1 MLTYATERKCRLA
14 KKLNDRTDQKED
26 KMFTGIIEE
35 IGTVRSIYGGNT
47 GTVLDIE
54 AGLVLDGTCKGDSI
68 AVNGVCLTVTP
79 ERGHFTA
86 DAMPE
91 TLRRTSL
98 GRLRPGSKVNLERAM
113 LCGGRFGGHMVSGH
127 VDACGEIIS
136 MTRDGIATLM
146 RISAPYEIL
155 RYTAVKGS
163 ITVDGTS
170 LTIAGTDKASLTVS
184 LIPHTAQNTTLG
196 LLHPGSQV
204 NLEVDMLARYVER
217 LMAFPA
223 GGDGRRDGGLTWD
236 FLEENGF

>member
-1 MLTYATERKCRLA
+1 MTG
-14 KKLNDRTDQKED
+14 QIKED

-47 GTVLDIE
+47 GAVLDIE

-98 GRLRPGSKVNLERAM
+98 GRLRPGSKVNLERA
-113 LCGGRFGGHMVSGH
+113 
-127 VDACGEIIS
+127 
-136 MTRDGIATLM
+136 IATLM